1 MNENLKAM
9 ASPTEQAQSEVR
21 NMMIY
26 AIILS
31 VVTVI

>member
-9 ASPTEQAQSEVR
+9 TNPSEQAQSEVR